1 MKIHHF
7 KSTSSYIGRFIGYT
21 LTFLLFMNNDSLL
34 GLFLVFSLKYMPKLY
49 PNIFNIINSFFV
61 VCNFS
66 YFIQISS
73 EQNLKIIETLR
84 QQRAIFKFRS
94 TFCGGWNFTLMT
106 VALLQSSTEQWCSA
120 ELRPNVRPNVRFGF
134 GSVLCRTFGCSAEL
148 YSPQKQTKDP

>member
-34 GLFLVFSLKYMPKLY
+34 GLFGLFLVFSLKYMPKLY
-49 PNIFNIINSFFV
+49 PNIFNTINPFFV

-94 TFCGGWNFTLMT
+94 TFCGGWNFTLMA
-106 VALLQSSTEQWCSA
+106 VALITLEHFWRTLNNPAQWLNNSRALLKHPAQPCS
-120 ELRPNVRPNVRFGF
+120 V
-134 GSVLCRTFGCSAEL
+134 S
-148 YSPQKQTKDP
+148 K